1 MCFLKRFFMQ
11 NKIIIKTTKKYEAID
26 ITDKVREKI
35 KQSEVKDGVCLLFAV
50 HATAAI
56 VINESWDPEIGEDLL
71 EALSKLIPEG
81 KWRHDRVDNNA
92 AAHIKAAILG
102 PSETILVK
110 NGELVLGRWQNIFF
124 VELDGPRERREVL
137 VEIK

>member
-1 MCFLKRFFMQ
+1 MEF
-11 NKIIIKTTKKYEAID
+11 KTTKKYQVID
-26 ITDKVREKI
+26 ITNKI
-35 KQSEVKDGVCLLFAV
+35 KEEIKNVKDGLALIYTP

-71 EALSKLIPEG
+71 EALSNLIPEG

-102 PSETILVK
+102 PSETVLIK
-110 NGELVLGRWQNIFF
+110 DGGLVLGRWQNIFF
-124 VELDGPRERREVL
+124 IELDGPRDKRIVL
-137 VEIK
+137 IYIEL

>member
-1 MCFLKRFFMQ
+1 MINMEF
-11 NKIIIKTTKKYEAID
+11 KTSKKYQVID
-26 ITDKVREKI
+26 ITNKVKEEVKN
-35 KQSEVKDGVCLLFAV
+35 VKDGLAFIYTT

-102 PSETILVK
+102 PSETVLIE
-110 NGELVLGRWQNIFF
+110 NNELVLGRWQNIFF
-124 VELDGPRERREVL
+124 VELDGPRDSRTVL
-137 VEIK
+137 IKILKK